1 VEVVRKSRIQ
11 SILYRFILIGKSSCV
26 QLLTRLYEVDSG
38 NILLDGVPLTDYD
51 REWVR
56 QRTALVSQETV
67 RIEEFK

>member
-1 VEVVRKSRIQ
+1 MVRKYLIER
-11 SILYRFILIGKSSCV
+11 ILYRFILIGKSSCV
-26 QLLTRLYEVDSG
+26 QLLTRLYEVNNG

-67 RIEEFK
+67 RIEEF